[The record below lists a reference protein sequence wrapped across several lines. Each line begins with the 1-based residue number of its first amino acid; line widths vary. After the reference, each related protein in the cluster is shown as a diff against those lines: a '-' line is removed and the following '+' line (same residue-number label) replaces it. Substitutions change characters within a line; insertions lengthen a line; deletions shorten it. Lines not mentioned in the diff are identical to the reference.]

1 MEIVRT
7 QDYPQGQLEKSKV
20 ITFAREECLT
30 KVVSDHYSL
39 LQILSWCLL
48 SSPIRHFRNEKVTG
62 AEMLPA
68 IILSTVTGDAL
79 VSYWPIFFLSLV
91 TIPEVFAKV
100 NSAQFPLVSK
110 VANSQKIVFS
120 VPTVAL
126 GGATRKRA
134 RQTVYY
140 NTSSPFLSDMF
151 LIDLLWR
158 IC

>member
-1 MEIVRT
+1 MT
-7 QDYPQGQLEKSKV
+7 
-20 ITFAREECLT
+20 TFAREECLT
-30 KVVSDHYSL
+30 KVVSDHSL
-39 LQILSWCLL
+39 LQILSWYLL
-48 SSPIRHFRNEKVTG
+48 SSPIRHFRNEKVTR

-68 IILSTVTGDAL
+68 IILSIVTRDAL
-79 VSYWPIFFLSLV
+79 VSYRPICFLVPSNR
-91 TIPEVFAKV
+91 PQVFAKV

-151 LIDLLWR
+151 LKELLWR